1 MSAPE
6 DRDPPTPPSSRE
18 LLATLILRMEDRQQA
33 IVDLLQR
40 AEQERTQHRDRVAE
54 AVRSTDAA
62 HDGMR
67 LELATLRSAVEA
79 RVAAAREADQ
89 RSGEFWGRALT
100 FLTAPAT
107 IAAMSGPASVAVYL
121 LFRALGMSVPTE
133 PKP

>member
-1 MSAPE
+1 MSVPE

-54 AVRSTDAA
+54 AVRSTEAA

-79 RVAAAREADQ
+79 RVAAAREAEQ
-89 RSGEFWGRALT
+89 RSGEFWGRVLA
-100 FLTAPAT
+100 FLTSPAT
-107 IAAMSGPASVAVYL
+107 IAALSPPVTVAVYL
-121 LFRALGMSVPTE
+121 LVRALGLDIPET
-133 PKP
+133 P